1 MIESRHLGR
10 SFLAVLSGYLA
21 LAVAVVAMTPIAIW
35 LFIPAE
41 LLKQRPPAYT
51 DAYIV
56 SNFVYSF
63 VAAVLGGWVTARMA
77 PRSPLAHAGAL
88 AGVMVIFALGD
99 ILAKGVPEAAA
110 HQPSWY
116 GWAVALTG
124 AVGALAGGWLRARQL
139 QHAGVPASSLERA

>member
-1 MIESRHLGR
+1 MIESRLLGR
-10 SFLAVLSGYLA
+10 SFLAILSGYLT
-21 LAVAVVAMTPIAIW
+21 LAIAVVLLTPVAVW

-41 LLKQRPPAYT
+41 MLKQRPPMYT

-63 VAAVLGGWVTARMA
+63 GAAVLGGWVTARMA
-77 PRSPLAHAGAL
+77 PRSPLHHAGAL
-88 AGVMVIFALGD
+88 AAVMGIFALGD
-99 ILAKGVPEAAA
+99 VLGKGAAEAAA

-124 AVGALAGGWLRARQL
+124 AAGALAGGWIRARQL
-139 QHAGVPASSLERA
+139 QQAGDSQLRPDAA

>member
-1 MIESRHLGR
+1 MIESRQLGR

-77 PRSPLAHAGAL
+77 PRSP
-88 AGVMVIFALGD
+88 F
-99 ILAKGVPEAAA
+99 
-110 HQPSWY
+110 
-116 GWAVALTG
+116 
-124 AVGALAGGWLRARQL
+124 AVGALGGRMRARQL